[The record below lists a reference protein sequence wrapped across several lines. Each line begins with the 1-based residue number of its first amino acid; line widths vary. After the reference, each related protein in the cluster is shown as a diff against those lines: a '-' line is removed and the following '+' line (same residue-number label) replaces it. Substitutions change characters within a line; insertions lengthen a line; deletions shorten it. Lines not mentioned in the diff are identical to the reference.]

1 MQTQGPVYHGRQ
13 GALEVPAVRGAS
25 ELTIDG
31 RLDESVWQQAALLT
45 GFSQYQP
52 VDGRPAAD
60 STDVFVWYAAD
71 AIYFGIRAY
80 EPHGDV
86 VRATLSDRDAID
98 KDDRIEIL
106 LDTFDDRRRAFLFAV
121 NPFGVQQDGVRS
133 EGQGGAAGG
142 PGAGFRFGA
151 FVDLNPDY
159 VYESRG
165 RLTSFGYEVE
175 VRIPF
180 ASLRYQQADPQT
192 WGVQVVR
199 QSQHNGYEATWTP
212 AVRAS
217 ATFLGQSGRI
227 TGLSDLSRGLVL
239 DVTPEFTTRVDGA
252 PTADSYGYG
261 ATPELGGTLRW
272 GATSNLNLLGT
283 ANPDFSQVEADVG
296 QVTVNERFALFFPEK
311 RPFFLEGLE
320 QFDTPNRL
328 IYTRRVANPIGGAKL
343 TGKAGK
349 WNIGYLAAA
358 DSRDLSDAGATPFFN
373 LLRLRRDVGEGS
385 TAGFAYTDRI
395 DGSHYNRVASFD
407 TRVLWREIWHSE
419 VQMAGSW
426 SRDATAVTNGV
437 LWRAVAFDR
446 TGHTYG
452 NHAEIT
458 GISDDFDAASGF
470 VPRTGIVDGSLS
482 NRLRWYGDEKAW
494 LEELTGFLR
503 LQGTWRYDDFFDG
516 RGTLEGVASMSS
528 IATLRGGWSL
538 RASIN
543 LRHQRF
549 ESEQY
554 TGYGVVQGS
563 DTVPFTVPNG
573 IYGLWGGAATVS
585 TPNRAVTL
593 SATLGYA
600 AAPVFSEPS
609 EGRQLDA
616 RLELQWRPTPAIRLE
631 GRWVHQRIDRA
642 RDRTRFSVANIPRLK
657 LEYQLSRA
665 VFIRYVGQFV
675 AQDRDA
681 VRDPL
686 TEAPLVYD
694 EATEDRFG
702 PASGVSSG
710 DLRNDLL
717 FAYRPGP
724 GTVVYLGYGA
734 SHAET
739 DDPAQNQFSRVSD
752 GVFLKMSYLFRM

>member
-1 MQTQGPVYHGRQ
+1 M
-13 GALEVPAVRGAS
+13 
-25 ELTIDG
+25 
-31 RLDESVWQQAALLT
+31 
-45 GFSQYQP
+45 
-52 VDGRPAAD
+52 
-60 STDVFVWYAAD
+60 
-71 AIYFGIRAY
+71 
-80 EPHGDV
+80 
-86 VRATLSDRDAID
+86 
-98 KDDRIEIL
+98 
-106 LDTFDDRRRAFLFAV
+106 
-121 NPFGVQQDGVRS
+121 
-133 EGQGGAAGG
+133 
-142 PGAGFRFGA
+142 
-151 FVDLNPDY
+151 
-159 VYESRG
+159 
-165 RLTSFGYEVE
+165 
-175 VRIPF
+175 
-180 ASLRYQQADPQT
+180 
-192 WGVQVVR
+192 
-199 QSQHNGYEATWTP
+199 
-212 AVRAS
+212 
-217 ATFLGQSGRI
+217 
-227 TGLSDLSRGLVL
+227 
-239 DVTPEFTTRVDGA
+239 
-252 PTADSYGYG
+252 
-261 ATPELGGTLRW
+261 
-272 GATSNLNLLGT
+272 
-283 ANPDFSQVEADVG
+283 
-296 QVTVNERFALFFPEK
+296 
-311 RPFFLEGLE
+311 
-320 QFDTPNRL
+320 
-328 IYTRRVANPIGGAKL
+328 
-343 TGKAGK
+343 
-349 WNIGYLAAA
+349 
-358 DSRDLSDAGATPFFN
+358 
-373 LLRLRRDVGEGS
+373 
-385 TAGFAYTDRI
+385 
-395 DGSHYNRVASFD
+395 
-407 TRVLWREIWHSE
+407 
-419 VQMAGSW
+419 
-426 SRDATAVTNGV
+426 
-437 LWRAVAFDR
+437 
-446 TGHTYG
+446 
-452 NHAEIT
+452 
-458 GISDDFDAASGF
+458 
-470 VPRTGIVDGSLS
+470 PRTGIVDGSLS
-482 NRLRWYGDEKAW
+482 NRLRWYGDEEAW